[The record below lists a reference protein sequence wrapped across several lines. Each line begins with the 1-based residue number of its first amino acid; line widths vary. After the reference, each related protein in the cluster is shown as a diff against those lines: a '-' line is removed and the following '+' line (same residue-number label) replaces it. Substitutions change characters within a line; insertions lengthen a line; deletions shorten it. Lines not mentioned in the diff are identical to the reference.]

1 MLVHTVLFWLKNDLT
16 DEERNA
22 FEKELRS
29 LQAIPS
35 VDQLLV
41 GQPAS
46 TTKRPV
52 IDDSYDF
59 CLTVLLC
66 DIAAHDQYQAD
77 PHHLEFIQKCSHL
90 WEKVMIY
97 DAE

>member
-16 DEERNA
+16 DEERNG
-22 FEKELRS
+22 FEKELRA
-29 LQAIPS
+29 LQAISS
-35 VDQLLV
+35 VDQLHV
-41 GQPAS
+41 GRPAS

-52 IDDSYDF
+52 IDDTYDF

-66 DIAAHDQYQAD
+66 DVAAHDQYQED
-77 PHHLEFIQKCSHL
+77 PLHLEFIQKCSHL
-90 WEKVMIY
+90 WERVKIY